1 MNLWKKRKGQ
11 EDDCPP
17 NEQKQ
22 PGGTELAFSL
32 EENLATFRSIF
43 ESDDMIQFR
52 ILENKSQKAIQGYVI
67 YVEGMTDHQILDE
80 YVIEQVISSDVP
92 RYTRT
97 DYLEELQKKALLASN
112 LCLTQDLQKITDA
125 VLVGNAVLL
134 LDGSP
139 KAIIIYCKNLESR
152 AVEEAS
158 SEQAVRGPRDGFTE
172 QLLVNLS
179 LIRRRVT
186 STDLKCQYK
195 YIGRVTK
202 TKVCICYLKNI
213 ASDQIVKELEHRLN
227 ELDIDGI
234 VDSGYIQE
242 IIKDSPFSPFD
253 TIGHSERPDSIVGK
267 LLEGR
272 VALVV
277 DGSPFVLTVP
287 FIFPELFQTPE
298 DYYNN
303 FIFASF
309 NRMLRIFGA
318 VLALFVPAIY
328 VSLTNFHQELLPTPL
343 LLSIAAGRDDV
354 PFPTVIE
361 AFLMLIVFEI
371 LREAGARMPTAIGQT
386 VSIVGAL
393 VLGEAAVDAKF
404 IAPSMIII
412 VALTGISALM
422 NTKVQGAILVLRFVF
437 LILAAFMGIYGVIFG
452 ALCLITHLMSIRSFG
467 IPYMLKEGSIR
478 YTDIK
483 DTLIR
488 APWWYMRLRPQLIA
502 SKNRVRMNR
511 HAKKGT

>member
-1 MNLWKKRKGQ
+1 MNFWKKKKVQ
-11 EDDCPP
+11 QADFFADE
-17 NEQKQ
+17 EKQ
-22 PGGTELAFSL
+22 SDGTVLTSSL
-32 EENLATFRSIF
+32 EENLVKFRSIF
-43 ESDDMIQFR
+43 ESDDTIQFR
-52 ILENKSQKAIQGYVI
+52 MLENQSQKAVHGCVI
-67 YVEGMTDHQILDE
+67 YVEGMIDHQVLDE
-80 YVIEQVISSDVP
+80 YVIEPAINSNIP
-92 RYTRT
+92 RYTRSN
-97 DYLEELQKKALLASN
+97 YLEELQKKALTASG
-112 LCLTQDLQKITDA
+112 LCLTQDIQEMTDA
-125 VLVGNAVLL
+125 VLGGNGVLL

-139 KAIIIYCKNLESR
+139 KAVIIFCKNLESR

-158 SEQAVRGPRDGFTE
+158 SEKAVRGPRDGFSE
-172 QLLVNLS
+172 PLLTNLS

-186 STDLKCQYK
+186 SPDLKFQYK
-195 YIGRVTK
+195 YIGKVTK
-202 TKVCICYLKNI
+202 TKVCICYLKSI
-213 ASDQIVKELEHRLN
+213 ASDQIIKELERRLD

-242 IIKDSPFSPFD
+242 LIKDSPFSPFD
-253 TIGHSERPDSIVGK
+253 TVGYTERPDSIVGK

-287 FIFPELFQTPE
+287 FIFPEIFQTPE

-309 NRMLRIFGA
+309 NRLLRIFGA

-328 VSLTNFHQELLPTPL
+328 VSLTNFHQEMLPTPL
-343 LLSIAAGRDDV
+343 LLSIAAGRSDV
-354 PFPTVIE
+354 PFPTVLE

-393 VLGEAAVDAKF
+393 VLGQAAVDAKF

-422 NTKVQGAILVLRFVF
+422 STKVQGAILILRFAL

-452 ALCLITHLMSIRSFG
+452 ALCIVIHLMSIRSFG
-467 IPYMLKEGSIR
+467 VPYMLTEGSIR
-478 YTDIK
+478 FSDIK
-483 DTLIR
+483 DTIIR
-488 APWWYMRLRPQLIA
+488 APWWYMRLRTQLIA
-502 SKNRVRMNR
+502 SKNRTRMSR